1 MLVDSEMG
9 MPLNLNEY
17 DGVWEGQEEGLNPRP
32 DAGRVMHPT
41 DLALLAPLN
50 PANGSVTGGP
60 AGAQAK
66 DIKLRPEDL
75 ATLAT
80 SVGQKKQK
88 ALGRRRTTYGE
99 MLRYVAAE
107 KRASIAP
114 ADLGR

>member
-17 DGVWEGQEEGLNPRP
+17 DGIWEGVDDALNARP

-50 PANGSVTGGP
+50 PQIGASASGP
-60 AGAQAK
+60 AGAQAR
-66 DIKLRPEDL
+66 DIKLKPEDL

-80 SVGQKKQK
+80 SAKKQK
-88 ALGRRRTTYGE
+88 GYGRRRS
-99 MLRYVAAE
+99 LH
-107 KRASIAP
+107 
-114 ADLGR
+114 ADAIRQVPIFQFPFHLN